1 MCSHV
6 HNMYVKKNSNNIN
19 NKEMIFAKIV
29 TLLQPPQQRN
39 IITLVADEKNT
50 YVCEIPVSCYIHD
63 IHLNVCVF
71 IRFDSSVRTG
81 TVPVRLSFG
90 IHRNVS

>member
-50 YVCEIPVSCYIHD
+50 YVCEIPVSCFIHD
-63 IHLNVCVF
+63 ILEL
-71 IRFDSSVRTG
+71 IGTG
-81 TVPVRLSFG
+81 TLPVTFVG
-90 IHRNVS
+90 PRNVS